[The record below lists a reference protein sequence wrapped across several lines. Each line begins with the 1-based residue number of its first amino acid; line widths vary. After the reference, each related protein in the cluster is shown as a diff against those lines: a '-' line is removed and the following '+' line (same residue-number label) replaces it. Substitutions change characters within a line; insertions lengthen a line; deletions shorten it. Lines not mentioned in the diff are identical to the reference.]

1 MGVDIHMSIIKGN
14 KFIKEDIFSGRNSE
28 WFRNLQGEGWEDEYD
43 HFPSCWGIPEDAPE
57 KIKKAFDKSDDGY
70 YGFNY
75 IEAGAFC
82 EWFNKYRPDLKA
94 GWVSTYDKWRMEK
107 KGYIPEDPPHYLDP
121 EDRIDDMHFI
131 EYQDKYDCSLWL
143 YNYLLDNEI
152 YADAVIVYYFD
163 C

>member
-1 MGVDIHMSIIKGN
+1 MDIIKGN

-28 WFRNLQGEGWEDEYD
+28 WFSNLQGNGWDDEYD
-43 HFPSCWGIPEDAPE
+43 HFPSSWGIPEDAPE
-57 KIKKAFDKSDDGY
+57 KIKEYFNKADDYGY
-70 YGFNY
+70 YDFRY
-75 IEAGAFC
+75 IKAGAFC

-94 GWVSTYDKWRMEK
+94 AWVSTYDKWRIEK
-107 KGYIPEDPPHYLDP
+107 KNYIPENPQHYLEPKDL
-121 EDRIDDMHFI
+121 IDDMHFI

-152 YADAVIVYYFD
+152 YADSVIVYYFD